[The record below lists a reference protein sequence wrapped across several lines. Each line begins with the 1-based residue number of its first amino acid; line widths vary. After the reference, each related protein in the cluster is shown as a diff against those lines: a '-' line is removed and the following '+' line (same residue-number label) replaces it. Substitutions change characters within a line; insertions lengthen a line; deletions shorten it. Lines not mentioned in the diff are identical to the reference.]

1 MDPRLDR
8 QVAIKVLPP
17 DLTRDDTAKQRF
29 LQEAMMTP
37 KNALDA
43 IVSGLAEID
52 AGLSGDDSSLAD
64 TWEDIKDQLQHEP
77 SGYWPMCLET
87 MHQFVAGLVS
97 GLEGDD
103 LSELQAA
110 LKCSSHKALE
120 QKLMQ
125 RLLARGK
132 KEKIR
137 LYPDFPKSTNTLYL
151 YILRAKLSVRPA
163 QVDGI
168 YVNIISHGSTPARTR
183 ACSDTTPRP
192 DALYRALSRLDA
204 VSDQA
209 HVNVTHCQI

>member
-1 MDPRLDR
+1 MLAFRRGVRRKERRREVLRPSLGRHMHLRRIYTTVGHPRGS
-8 QVAIKVLPP
+8 
-17 DLTRDDTAKQRF
+17 
-29 LQEAMMTP
+29 
-37 KNALDA
+37 
-43 IVSGLAEID
+43 VSKTTHLF
-52 AGLSGDDSSLAD
+52 
-64 TWEDIKDQLQHEP
+64 W
-77 SGYWPMCLET
+77 
-87 MHQFVAGLVS
+87 
-97 GLEGDD
+97 
-103 LSELQAA
+103 
-110 LKCSSHKALE
+110 
-120 QKLMQ
+120 
-125 RLLARGK
+125 
-132 KEKIR
+132 